1 MNDSSSEE
9 EELKIAQDDS
19 SCEENQVSENEV
31 SHPKHVGSKKF
42 SFSLWLIGAIML
54 VISEFSSLDIFSL
67 KVRIKFIEI
76 GYHQ

>member
-31 SHPKHVGSKKF
+31 SHPKHVGSKKIF
-42 SFSLWLIGAIML
+42 FLIMTHWRHY
-54 VISEFSSLDIFSL
+54 VS
-67 KVRIKFIEI
+67 
-76 GYHQ
+76 HQ